1 MGYKKMNAMTILEYL
16 ESTNDIAVA
25 IRLFI
30 AMFFGSL
37 IGWER
42 IVTRHSAGIKTFA
55 LVSLG
60 SAVATALNIY
70 LAYLPDVSA
79 DVSRIPAGV
88 VSGIGFLGAGTILVT
103 GRQQIKGLTTA
114 ASLWVTS
121 CMGMA
126 IGGGYLVIGIV
137 CFALVMIANI
147 ILIHLSQHVEEN
159 SKYMSVYVEVN
170 KNHGVN
176 KLTKVLAE
184 EKCTI
189 SSMTK
194 SKEKTLQSSDAAI
207 IANIDLD
214 RRRPHKEIL
223 DLLSGLEF
231 VNYVEEI

>member
-1 MGYKKMNAMTILEYL
+1 MTTIIEFL
-16 ESTNDIAVA
+16 ESSQDVAVA
-25 IRLFI
+25 IRLVI
-30 AMFFGSL
+30 ATLFGSL

-42 IVTRHSAGIKTFA
+42 VVKRHSAGIKTFA

-60 SAVATALNIY
+60 SAIATALNIY
-70 LAYLPDVSA
+70 LALEPGLNA

-126 IGGGYLVIGIV
+126 IGGGYLVIGIA

-147 ILIHLSQHVEEN
+147 VLVNLSKVVEEY
-159 SKYMSVYVEVN
+159 SRYISIYIEVN
-170 KNHGVN
+170 KNGGVKKLN
-176 KLTKVLAE
+176 KWFADEGLKV
-184 EKCTI
+184 

-194 SKEKTLQSSDAAI
+194 SKEKPLQSNDAALI
-207 IANIDLD
+207 VDIDFD
-214 RRRPHKEIL
+214 KIRSHKEIL
-223 DLLSGLEF
+223 DTLNSFDF
-231 VNYVEEI
+231 VGYVEEI